1 MDRRDKFA
9 WKEGDVVIT
18 RADWTL
24 AFRTESGGEGLVQT
38 WDQLQ
43 TYLLQ
48 NDTDAKSDMK
58 GAFYR
63 FVQHHPMARHMPDKL
78 RTELQSEG
86 VLP

>member
-1 MDRRDKFA
+1 M
-9 WKEGDVVIT
+9 
-18 RADWTL
+18 
-24 AFRTESGGEGLVQT
+24 
-38 WDQLQ
+38 Q

-48 NDTDAKSDMK
+48 NDADAKSDMK
-58 GAFYR
+58 GTFYR